1 MVSPIQI
8 VLNPDNFHEARETG
22 GGGPGKDFFADR
34 DELFAE
40 HKQNLVHQL
49 EAIALHLESQPETE
63 IGYIKVILRREAWA
77 KSHRPVRALFKAPQT
92 PVVGGGD
99 LGVMIVQVSPGALRG
114 IATQILQAEPE
125 TTWRFVEALGR
136 ELPHPSGRRSEAGA
150 IDRIELYGAD
160 DRRDFSVEEAV
171 AWLSNPLTGSSYL
184 LELFE
189 VPPQRSLWDTYDE
202 GHRQMYQTFVD
213 GLARIG
219 RGLSVQLIA
228 SGEQNQKLLSVRLS
242 QSNASPTLRLSSVAA
257 ERRHE
262 RALFDPNVGRHMSLL
277 AFLDK
282 HPLVRRVSLP
292 GIVVQSETPVF
303 RSRPQPDRAAIPQRD
318 SARAYPKLGIIDGG
332 LGEALSDWVTAKWD
346 LIADEDANPEHGTF
360 IGGLAVAGASLNGTA
375 CCPELDGAELVDVAV
390 FPDVSQQGIFSSY
403 YPDGVPQ
410 FFDEVESAVADMR
423 ARHGVRVFN
432 MSLNV
437 VQPARPDT
445 YSPYASR
452 LDQIA
457 DAHDALFFVS
467 AGNLSPQEMRN
478 EWSADPLT
486 ALSDLAAARNDGLF
500 MPAESVRNVSVGA
513 VNPDG
518 HNTAIAHA
526 PSRYSRRGP
535 GLRAGSKPD
544 LAHIGGWGSAHPT
557 LGHGLF
563 SVRPDGSI
571 TDGCGTSYAAP
582 LVAKT
587 ASVLDHLIE
596 GEVSRETLIGLLVHH
611 ARIPSPLD
619 ERVLTRIAR
628 HLVGFGIPPSAQ
640 EILEKDD
647 HEITLVIASRI
658 RRNQQ
663 VVFRFPWP
671 PSLVGEGGRCRG
683 KAKLTLVSSPPIDPM
698 FGAEYVRV
706 NVDAALQQEQAN
718 GHWKG
723 RLDPVYLPGGADSP
737 AVEAE
742 LVEHGMKWSPVKMYE
757 KTMPRGVGPSSNWR
771 LAVEYLTRSGE
782 EVPDN
787 GVPFTAIL
795 TISDPERRHRVFDEM
810 RQTLTAQGIQI
821 SDIRTAARITP
832 RV

>member
-1 MVSPIQI
+1 
-8 VLNPDNFHEARETG
+8 
-22 GGGPGKDFFADR
+22 
-34 DELFAE
+34 
-40 HKQNLVHQL
+40 
-49 EAIALHLESQPETE
+49 
-63 IGYIKVILRREAWA
+63 
-77 KSHRPVRALFKAPQT
+77 
-92 PVVGGGD
+92 
-99 LGVMIVQVSPGALRG
+99 MIVQVNPDALRD
-114 IATQILQAEPE
+114 IAAQILRAEPD
-125 TTWRFVEALGR
+125 TTWRFVEALER

-150 IDRIELYGAD
+150 IDRIELYSAE

-202 GHRQMYQTFVD
+202 SHRRMYRSFVE
-213 GLARIG
+213 GLARVG
-219 RGLSVQLIA
+219 RGLSVQLLT
-228 SGEQNQKLLSVRLS
+228 SREQRQKLLSVRLS
-242 QSNASPTLRLSSVAA
+242 QSNVAPTLRLSTVAT

-262 RALFDPNVGRHMSLL
+262 KAIFDPSVERHMSLL

-282 HPLVRRVSLP
+282 HPLVRHVSLP
-292 GIVVQSETPVF
+292 GIVVQSETTRQ
-303 RSRPQPDRAAIPQRD
+303 RSKPDRATIPQRD
-318 SARAYPKLGIIDGG
+318 STRTYPKLGIIDGG

-346 LIADEDANPEHGTF
+346 LIADGDANQEHGTF

-375 CCPELDGAELVDVAV
+375 CCPELDGTELMDVSV
-390 FPDVSQQGIFSSY
+390 FPDVSQQGVFSSY

-423 ARHGVRVFN
+423 ARHGVRIFN

-437 VQPARPDT
+437 VQPARPDR

-457 DAHDALFFVS
+457 DTHDALFFVS
-467 AGNLSPQEMRN
+467 AGNLGPREMRN

-518 HNTAIAHA
+518 HDTAITHA

-535 GLRAGSKPD
+535 GLRAGGKPD

-563 SVRPDGSI
+563 SVHPDG
-571 TDGCGTSYAAP
+571 TLADGCGTSYATP

-587 ASVLDHLIE
+587 AAVLDHLIE

-611 ARIPSPLD
+611 AKTPAALE
-619 ERVLTRIAR
+619 ERALTRIAR

-640 EILEKDD
+640 EILVKDD

-683 KAKLTLVSSPPIDPM
+683 KAKLTLVSSPPIDSV

-718 GHWKG
+718 GRWKG
-723 RLDPVYLPGGADSP
+723 RLDPIYLPGGADSP
-737 AVEAE
+737 TVEAE

-771 LAVEYLTRSGE
+771 LAIEYLTRSAE

-795 TISDPERRHRVFDEM
+795 TISDPERRHPVFNEM